1 MKPMSPQVSIAA
13 TASALA
19 LAALCLHAPTIGT
32 RNEQGLLVEPVATTF
47 AMPALTLPTLLRR

>member
-1 MKPMSPQVSIAA
+1 MSPQVSIAA

-19 LAALCLHAPTIGT
+19 LAALCLHAPAIDG
-32 RNEQGLLVEPVATTF
+32 RADRGALIEPVASTF